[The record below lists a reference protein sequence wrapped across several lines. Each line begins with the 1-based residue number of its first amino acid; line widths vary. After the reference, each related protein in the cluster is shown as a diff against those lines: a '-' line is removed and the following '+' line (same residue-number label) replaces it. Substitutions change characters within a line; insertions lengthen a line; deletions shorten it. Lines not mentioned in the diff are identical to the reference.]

1 MCSSCGSQIDPKK
14 GKLESGHEITLTLH
28 TQGERYMDGWIDCMD
43 EPFSQLFLH
52 RQKAQSKEKRS
63 LEDEY
68 NISSCHFLQV
78 DSWMDA
84 YKHLPQLFVYST
96 KWGLS
101 SSPMGELLI
110 ESPILGFWT

>member
-1 MCSSCGSQIDPKK
+1 
-14 GKLESGHEITLTLH
+14 
-28 TQGERYMDGWIDCMD
+28 MD

-52 RQKAQSKEKRS
+52 RQNAQSKEKRS

-84 YKHLPQLFVYST
+84 YKHLPQLFFLLH
-96 KWGLS
+96 K
-101 SSPMGELLI
+101 MGALLDRLLKL
-110 ESPILGFWT
+110 EKKN